1 MPQTTDYYKT
11 LGVSRDASA
20 DEIKKAFRKLA
31 REHHPDAGGDEAK
44 FKDINEA
51 YEVLSDPEKRKTY
64 DQFGTANPVYSSAA
78 GQGYTGYADPFAG
91 GSYAYANSD
100 ASMDWEDLF
109 NSVRNT
115 SAGRSGNSGFGGF
128 SGNAGGWSDI
138 FSDMFSGGSSGQAGD
153 FEGFR
158 THERQPRNE
167 NLDVEAEISVPLKEL
182 VKGEKK
188 TFTLTI
194 DGAKK
199 TLKVS
204 IPKQKGPHPTVRI
217 KKQGRKS
224 GDRKGD
230 ILLKVKAIIPDGVE
244 IKGADIL
251 STIDIPFPVA
261 VCGGKVETILPSGK
275 KVKVNV
281 PAHTNSG
288 KTFTVN
294 NEGIKEGGKCIM
306 RAVITIPENLSTE
319 EIAEIEKMKERLG
332 E

>member
-1 MPQTTDYYKT
+1 MPQTADYYKT
-11 LGVSRDASA
+11 LGVSKGASA

-31 REHHPDAGGDEAK
+31 REYHPDAGGDEAK

-51 YEVLSDPEKRKTY
+51 YEVLSDPEKRATY
-64 DQFGTANPVYSSAA
+64 DQFGTTNPVYSSAA
-78 GQGYTGYADPFAG
+78 GQGYTGYADPFATSGYTYASAG
-91 GSYAYANSD
+91 G

-109 NSVRNT
+109 NSVRGASNGASTAGT
-115 SAGRSGNSGFGGF
+115 SGFSGFGGNF
-128 SGNAGGWSDI
+128 GDIFSDI
-138 FSDMFSGGSSGQAGD
+138 FSDAGTGAGGFSGFQ
-153 FEGFR
+153 
-158 THERQPRNE
+158 THERQQGSE
-167 NLDVEAEISVPLKEL
+167 DLDVEAEISVPLKEL
-182 VKGEKK
+182 VKGAKK

-204 IPKQKGPHPTVRI
+204 IPKQKGANPTVRI
-217 KKQGRKS
+217 KKQGRKK
-224 GDRKGD
+224 GNRKGD
-230 ILLKVKAIIPDGVE
+230 ILLKVKAIVPEGIE

-261 VCGGKVETILPSGK
+261 VCGGKVETTLPSGK

-281 PAHTNSG
+281 PANTNSG
-288 KTFTVN
+288 KTFTVS

-306 RAVITIPENLSTE
+306 RAVITIPENLSTD